1 MPIPSIWRSIARIGS
16 LHSSTR
22 HAFLPGAGFATLV
35 VVVESRTDTEVAD
48 GQSRY
53 IIKPVRKAL
62 EVLSFVADCDHE
74 LSLSE
79 ICSATKLPKS
89 TVFRYVR
96 TLAADGFLRHDVA
109 RDRYGLGSRLWE
121 LGQRARSRQSIRQ
134 VALPLMDEL
143 RDLFDETVN
152 LAILDGTE
160 VVYVDLRESRQGLR
174 MQTTLGGRD
183 PAYATSLGKAMLAH
197 LPDDELVWHVP
208 RRMEPRTARTHTT
221 LAALR
226 RDLSGT
232 RACGFAH
239 DDGENDEGV
248 SCFGAAILDASGR
261 PAAALS
267 VSAPTSRV
275 TAELKDEIAAALTER
290 ARAVSLRLGWT
301 PPPDLAA
308 DGAR

>member
-1 MPIPSIWRSIARIGS
+1 MAE
-16 LHSSTR
+16 TR
-22 HAFLPGAGFATLV
+22 TETEAAAG
-35 VVVESRTDTEVAD
+35 
-48 GQSRY
+48 QNRY
-53 IIKPVRKAL
+53 MIKPVRKAL
-62 EVLSFVADCDHE
+62 EVLSFVADSDHE

-134 VALPLMDEL
+134 VALPLMEEL

-160 VVYVDLRESRQGLR
+160 VVYVELRESRQGLR
-174 MQTTLGGRD
+174 MQTTLAGRD

-197 LPDDELVWHVP
+197 IPEDELVWHVP

-221 LAALR
+221 LAALH
-226 RDLSGT
+226 RDLAET
-232 RACGFAH
+232 RARGFAR

-248 SCFGAAILDASGR
+248 CCFGAPILDASGR

-267 VSAPTSRV
+267 VSAPASRV
-275 TAELKDEIAAALTER
+275 TAQLKEEIAAALMER
-290 ARAVSLRLGWT
+290 ARAASLRLGWT
-301 PPPDLAA
+301 PPRDVAA
-308 DGAR
+308 AGA